1 MRKFQTWLIGIA
13 LCGVL
18 VSSVSFASFTGGGG
32 SGLSIT
38 EIINQLV
45 GIYAKLDE
53 TNDFSK
59 DQTIDDPDALVGG
72 TFSGMRVQTTE
83 IASVC
88 IGPSDGQNRE
98 FCMSGGQV
106 LMLHG
111 ANSDI
116 YDGASTGNITL
127 MSDSGLNRHWF
138 APTGSLVVAGGV
150 QPPIENA
157 FMVGSNT
164 ESLATFSVDTTNDWV
179 KFIPSN
185 PSALNCSGG
194 ATSGRFAYNAS
205 TRSFKFCD
213 GAAWKSIG
221 ATSSQTITEEV
232 YKFPSN
238 LVSNIYADGSIRFRW
253 DGGVG
258 NDLEMRVDTL
268 PSGGFL
274 SYSCE
279 NFDTQNEAT
288 VNTIGV
294 VDIWGNLNSG
304 NVIDCVIQ
312 ANTDTSY
319 RTYYLNVYRTG
330 TGSDL
335 ISMKLKVVR

>member
-1 MRKFQTWLIGIA
+1 MNRTW
-13 LCGVL
+13 
-18 VSSVSFASFTGGGG
+18 FTPSGSAVFGGG
-32 SGLSIT
+32 
-38 EIINQLV
+38 
-45 GIYAKLDE
+45 
-53 TNDFSK
+53 
-59 DQTIDDPDALVGG
+59 
-72 TFSGMRVQTTE
+72 
-83 IASVC
+83 
-88 IGPSDGQNRE
+88 
-98 FCMSGGQV
+98 
-106 LMLHG
+106 
-111 ANSDI
+111 
-116 YDGASTGNITL
+116 TG
-127 MSDSGLNRHWF
+127 
-138 APTGSLVVAGGV
+138 V
-150 QPPIENA
+150 PIENA

-221 ATSSQTITEEV
+221 ATSPHTVTEEV

-238 LVSNIYADGSIRFRW
+238 VATNIYSDGSIRFRW
-253 DGGVG
+253 DGGAG
-258 NDLEMRVDTL
+258 NDLEMRVDVL

-288 VNTIGV
+288 VNAIGV

-304 NVIDCVIQ
+304 NVIDCVVQ
-312 ANTDTSY
+312 ANTDTLY